1 MTRVL
6 SAELQLDIK
15 ACLIK
20 GEFLTTISCKFGVS
34 RSVISKYKKKW
45 FPNTLCNHAGR
56 PPIITQG
63 SKSLVRRLLLNG
75 SLLTAHDAHKK
86 FLSLGYDLS
95 YKTAINV
102 LKSMNFFAS
111 IKKKKPMIS
120 NTNKQKR
127 YKWAKK
133 YQHWTIDDWKRVVF
147 SDESKINIW
156 GSDGCKY
163 YWTRPGDPLRPHHID
178 VTVKHGGGHIMIWGC
193 MTYWGPGYACQVYDG
208 NMKSVDYQHILGT
221 TLKDSLDYYG
231 LSWDDIYFQQDNDPK
246 HTSNSTKKCFEDH
259 GVTWIDDWPPQ
270 SPDLNPIEHLWHHL
284 KLKLSAYDLRAKGVH
299 ELWERVDK
307 EWNTFTEDECRR
319 YIESMPA
326 RIQAVLAAKGG
337 STRY

>member
-1 MTRVL
+1 MTRAL

-20 GEFLTTISCKFGVS
+20 GESLTTISCKFGVS

-45 FPNTLCNHAGR
+45 FPDTLCNHAGW
-56 PPIITQG
+56 PPIITQR
-63 SKSLVRRLLLNG
+63 SKYLVRRLLLNG

-156 GSDGCKY
+156 GVRRLQILLDKTWRPIETTS
-163 YWTRPGDPLRPHHID
+163 YWCYSQAWWWPYHDLGL
-178 VTVKHGGGHIMIWGC
+178 
-193 MTYWGPGYACQVYDG
+193 YDL
-208 NMKSVDYQHILGT
+208 LGT
-221 TLKDSLDYYG
+221 
-231 LSWDDIYFQQDNDPK
+231 
-246 HTSNSTKKCFEDH
+246 
-259 GVTWIDDWPPQ
+259 
-270 SPDLNPIEHLWHHL
+270 
-284 KLKLSAYDLRAKGVH
+284 
-299 ELWERVDK
+299 
-307 EWNTFTEDECRR
+307 
-319 YIESMPA
+319 
-326 RIQAVLAAKGG
+326 RICMSSVWW
-337 STRY
+337 